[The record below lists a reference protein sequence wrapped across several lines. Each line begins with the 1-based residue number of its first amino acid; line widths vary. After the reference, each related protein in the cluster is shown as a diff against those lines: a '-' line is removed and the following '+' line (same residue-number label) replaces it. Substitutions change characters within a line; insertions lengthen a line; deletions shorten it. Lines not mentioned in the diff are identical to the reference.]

1 MKIFIQYGMIT
12 EEYKVEYND
21 FGRVKQG
28 ILKRLGNISASKR
41 AEKERTVLKRRIK
54 ESSTMDDFIFGIGTT
69 RWRVWVE
76 EMDK

>member
-1 MKIFIQYGMIT
+1 MKIFLQYGMIT
-12 EEYKVEYND
+12 EEYKVKYND

-28 ILKRLGNISASKR
+28 ILKRLGNIHASKR

-69 RWRVWVE
+69 RW
-76 EMDK
+76 KNLG